1 MEFLFSDNAAG
12 VKPSAIREILKH
24 SSEPGMIPFSA
35 GNPAGEAFPVADIAR
50 ITNEILKNE
59 PVAALQY
66 SVTEGFMP
74 LREKLA
80 EYMGQ
85 KHGAFKPFDK
95 IIITAGAQQVMN
107 LTAKALCNRGDTIV
121 CENPSFVGSL
131 NAFRSMGAV
140 LKGVDMLPDGPDL
153 DQLEEIFKTD
163 KKVRF
168 FYTIP
173 NFQNP
178 TGLTMSLEKR
188 KAVYALAVKYNIP
201 VLEDNPYGDTRFKGE
216 ELPCIKSFDETGLV
230 IYAGTFSKVLSPGM
244 RVGFMIG
251 HSNLVDKVVAL
262 KQTQDVH
269 TNILSQKIAYE
280 FMTKCDYEAHLKMLK
295 DIYRRKA
302 ALCMSEFDKYFE
314 GKIQRTS
321 PEGGLF
327 AWCTLPESID
337 MLSFVSEAL
346 KLKVA
351 VVPGTA
357 FLPDESA
364 KCSCFRINYSTPSD
378 EQIIEGMKKL
388 AQAGEKFKW

>member
-35 GNPAGEAFPVADIAR
+35 GNPAGEAFPTRDIAR
-50 ITNEILKNE
+50 ITNEILERE
-59 PVAALQY
+59 PIAALQY
-66 SVTEGFMP
+66 SVTEGYMP
-74 LREKLA
+74 LRETLA
-80 EYMGQ
+80 DYMKA
-85 KHGAFKPFDK
+85 KHNAFKEFDK

-140 LKGVDMLPDGPDL
+140 LKGVDMLSDGPDL

-163 KKVRF
+163 KKVKF

-188 KAVYALAVKYNIP
+188 KAVYELAVKYNIP
-201 VLEDNPYGDTRFKGE
+201 VLEDNPYGDTRFAGE
-216 ELPCIKSFDETGLV
+216 DLPCIKSFDESGLV
-230 IYAGTFSKVLSPGM
+230 VYAGTFSKVLSPGM
-244 RVGFMIG
+244 RVGYMIG
-251 HSNLVDKVVAL
+251 HGTLVDKVVAL

-269 TNILSQKIAYE
+269 TNILSQKIAHE
-280 FMTKCDYEAHLKMLK
+280 FMTKCDYDGHIKMLK
-295 DIYRRKA
+295 EIYRAKA
-302 ALCMSEFDKYFE
+302 ALCLSEFDKYFS
-314 GKIQRTS
+314 GKISRTS

-327 AWCTLPESID
+327 AWCTLPESVD

-346 KLKVA
+346 KHKVA

-357 FLPDESA
+357 FLPDESV
-364 KCSCFRINYSTPSD
+364 KSSCFRINYSTPSD
-378 EQIIEGMKKL
+378 EQIVLGMEKL
-388 AQAGEKFKW
+388 AQAGEIFKW